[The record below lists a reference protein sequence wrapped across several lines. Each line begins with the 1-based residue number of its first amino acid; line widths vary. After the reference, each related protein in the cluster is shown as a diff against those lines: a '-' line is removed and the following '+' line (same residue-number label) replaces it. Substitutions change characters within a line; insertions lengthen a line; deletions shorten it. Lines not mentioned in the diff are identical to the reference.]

1 MEVLVKLVLVL
12 MTRIMVV
19 FDREDCFMKHY
30 ALIGIALIFTASCA
44 KVINVE
50 ESNPEN
56 AKSINITVVASEKP
70 AVDTETKTFIDGT
83 SIKWSSSGEFLRVF
97 EVASPKDG
105 EPVTTPA
112 QSAEGKTDDGGAT
125 MSFSVSLTDKSEGYE
140 SFDYYAVY
148 PSSAYQSG
156 SLVNAVTLNT
166 KGAQN
171 PSATN
176 FDPEQDLL
184 IAKKLEN
191 GSRQAS
197 TLEMRFARV
206 VAIGKMTIKN
216 LNTTDPITKIIFS
229 AKVGEDAV
237 ALAGRT
243 IFDLE
248 SASPVT
254 KYASNTQ
261 DYSIILN
268 YDGQNITA
276 NTSEGMVAY
285 FTCYPFAI
293 NAETPGSFKVEVET
307 AFQTFEKEVSVSSE
321 KGLALNAGKASVF
334 SVDMAGIYG
343 KAKAVNLCYAYL
355 DYNDFSDAGGSGSYS
370 NVTVAKPHGDSWVT
384 FACLNSNAIGVRNNG
399 NANDSYIK
407 LPDFDEDI
415 KQVVVTLKN
424 VADNKTISLETSAT
438 NYTGTVKAL
447 TTTSTTSVYTFDL
460 EDIENKVKTAY
471 FRSNGAQALVEKI
484 EVYAGEDNR
493 SKISAPTSIKAA
505 VDAENAN
512 TINVSW
518 DDVSGAAS
526 YIVTLESDGND
537 DVVVK
542 TVLPA
547 VTVPNLENSTNYRVG
562 VQAVPNDEYIN
573 IASDIAYAEDSVT
586 TGTGTIDYST
596 IETSNVELVSGNNGS
611 TAKVNGQDAIKVGNS
626 SKGGDM
632 KVTVPSGTT
641 KLHVHA
647 AAWNNVSGLS
657 LLLSSSLEGTSC
669 SPSSL
674 SLNFDSGISG
684 SGPSFTLSET
694 PKDYYFEINL
704 SGIIDDTEITF
715 SSSIDKRFVVWGVN
729 AESVVDERSDV
740 KISFDKD
747 SFELEVD
754 SDDYTGFKA
763 QTATIDPSS
772 LAGEIVYAISDDS
785 GITSEFNSS
794 NGSFTLTGKTGIA
807 TITASYAG
815 DDSYR
820 SATASYTVMVYAA
833 GTNPFAPV
841 KFTFSRNKN
850 LDTITDGFKLTTEH
864 ATPKETFYQDNS
876 SEGLDL
882 YFTKTNSN
890 EAFFTVAPTTI
901 TLKVK
906 VGGGTLKSQLT
917 NNVIAYLVDRSGN
930 NIDSTSTIVTTK
942 VESTDGTEYTV
953 SMPLISE
960 AYGLRIHHTKETSYN
975 TRIFEVYF
983 LAE

>member
-1 MEVLVKLVLVL
+1 
-12 MTRIMVV
+12 
-19 FDREDCFMKHY
+19 MKHY

-44 KVINVE
+44 KEINVE

-105 EPVTTPA
+105 EPPLTTHA
-112 QSAEGKTDDGGAT
+112 QSAEGKPDDGGAT

-293 NAETPGSFKVEVET
+293 NAEAPGSFKVVVET

-596 IETSNVELVSGNNGS
+596 IETSNVELVSGNNNGS

-632 KVTVPSGTT
+632 KVKVPSGTT

-647 AAWNNVSGLS
+647 AAWYNVSGLS
-657 LLLSSSLEGTSC
+657 LNLSSSLEGASC
-669 SPSSL
+669 SPSSI
-674 SLNFDSGISG
+674 SLNPDSGINNS
-684 SGPSFTLSET
+684 SPFTLSGT

-704 SGIIDDTEITF
+704 SGINDDTEITF
-715 SSSIDKRFVVWGVN
+715 SSSIEKRFVVWGVN
-729 AESVVDERSDV
+729 AESVVDERTDV
-740 KISFDKD
+740 TLGFAKDNFEFVVNTDEFD
-747 SFELEVD
+747 SFT
-754 SDDYTGFKA
+754 Y
-763 QTATIDPSS
+763 QTVSVTPDVATIKD
-772 LAGEIVYAISDDS
+772 AIIYELS
-785 GITSEFNSS
+785 GSKDVVTDFSETTGAFS
-794 NGSFTLTGKTGIA
+794 LTGKVGTV
-807 TITASYAG
+807 TITALFAG
-815 DDSYR
+815 NEEYKKS
-820 SATASYTVMVYAA
+820 SASYTVTIKSDEKTSLVVWDDDFSNFTTANTTAITSFAGSKEGFTDNYTAANCFPEISSIKLSSSSKAGFLETPAFKKLSSPSDVCVTVEYAGFKTDNA
-833 GTNPFAPV
+833 ILNLSVSGGGSLSQESISAALNTASSGKEVETWDTV
-841 KFTFSRNKN
+841 KFIITSATSNTKLKLSASKRLFINSIKIE
-850 LDTITDGFKLTTEH
+850 TITE
-864 ATPKETFYQDNS
+864 
-876 SEGLDL
+876 
-882 YFTKTNSN
+882 
-890 EAFFTVAPTTI
+890 
-901 TLKVK
+901 
-906 VGGGTLKSQLT
+906 
-917 NNVIAYLVDRSGN
+917 
-930 NIDSTSTIVTTK
+930 
-942 VESTDGTEYTV
+942 
-953 SMPLISE
+953 
-960 AYGLRIHHTKETSYN
+960 
-975 TRIFEVYF
+975 
-983 LAE
+983 